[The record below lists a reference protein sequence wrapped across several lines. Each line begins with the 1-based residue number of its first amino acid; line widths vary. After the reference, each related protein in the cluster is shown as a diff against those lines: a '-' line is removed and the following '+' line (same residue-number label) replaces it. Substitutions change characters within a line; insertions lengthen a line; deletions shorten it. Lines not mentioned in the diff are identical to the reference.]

1 MTGFWIDGLILL
13 TSGGVV
19 PAKTSPYS
27 LYYRYM
33 QQHCQVNGVQ
43 MNTTIEV
50 FGKLRPSSQLAS
62 RRRIRGFTL
71 IELMIVVVIVAISLT
86 LAVPT
91 YQNIVEKRRVTNAAM
106 QIASFLALTHGA
118 AIKHNKVVA
127 VSIKRDGS
135 DGKTW
140 CLGAMIKTVATD
152 DCDCE
157 STSSGNADYCDFN
170 PDGAGAPILINQV
183 GFQSFTMNGS
193 SPNDD
198 FNFYFDPVRGTKVAD
213 DGTTIDG
220 NSHDVTLESTNEK
233 YSLSVE
239 ISVTGRVRVCNPD
252 STKAVPGYKSC

>member
-1 MTGFWIDGLILL
+1 
-13 TSGGVV
+13 
-19 PAKTSPYS
+19 
-27 LYYRYM
+27 M
-33 QQHCQVNGVQ
+33 QQYCQVNGVH
-43 MNTTIEV
+43 MNTTMEL
-50 FGKLRPSSQLAS
+50 FGQLRPSSQLAS
-62 RRRIRGFTL
+62 RRRIRGFTI
-71 IELMIVVVIVAISLT
+71 IELMIVVVIVAISVT

-91 YQNIVEKRRVTNAAM
+91 YQNIIEKRRVTAAAV
-106 QIASFLALTHGA
+106 QIASFLALTQGA

-193 SPNDD
+193 RVAGIVNED
-198 FNFYFDPVRGTKVAD
+198 FNFNFDPVRGTKVAD
-213 DGTTIDG
+213 NGTTIDG
-220 NSHDVTLESTNEK
+220 DSHDVTLISENDN
-233 YSLSVE
+233 YSLRVE
-239 ISVTGRVRVCNPD
+239 ISVTGRVRVCNPE
-252 STKAVPGYKSC
+252 STKEVPGYKSC